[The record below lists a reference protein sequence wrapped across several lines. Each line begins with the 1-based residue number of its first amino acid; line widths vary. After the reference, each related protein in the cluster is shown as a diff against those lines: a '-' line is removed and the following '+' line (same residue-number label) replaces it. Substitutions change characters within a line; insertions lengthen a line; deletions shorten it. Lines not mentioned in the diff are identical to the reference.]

1 MWEISSFGLR
11 STVSS
16 AEAGRSIE
24 INQDL
29 KLVVKKVDW
38 AAVDTYV
45 DRTMRLLLIFECVED
60 G

>member
-29 KLVVKKVDW
+29 KLVVKKSIGLLSI
-38 AAVDTYV
+38 
-45 DRTMRLLLIFECVED
+45 RTSTEL
-60 G
+60 

>member
-29 KLVVKKVDW
+29 KLVVKSRLGCCR
-38 AAVDTYV
+38 YV
-45 DRTMRLLLIFECVED
+45 CRQNYEVVVVEI
-60 G
+60 